1 MQPNHKITLEL
12 EREKKTMYQQ
22 PTPEI
27 VEDLLLEF
35 LDITQLKL
43 SNESF
48 PINLKSKWIE
58 FKKSQLNIVSP
69 VKKIHTSSKS
79 QTEAALKARVYSQEK
94 REYSNNSVKRESS
107 NDNSERQPQVSP
119 FTNFTMEFKNLMKTV
134 NDNTNFYENLAFKQ
148 NGDMKSN
155 RTEGI
160 DPLNFYIRSDMLLKE
175 KK

>member
-1 MQPNHKITLEL
+1 
-12 EREKKTMYQQ
+12 MYQQ

-35 LDITQLKL
+35 LDITQLKI

-48 PINLKSKWIE
+48 PINLKSKWME
-58 FKKSQLNIVSP
+58 FKKSQLTIVSP
-69 VKKIHTSSKS
+69 LKKIHTSSKS
-79 QTEAALKARVYSQEK
+79 QTEAALKAKVYSQEK
-94 REYSNNSVKRESS
+94 REYSNSNNTMKRESS

-119 FTNFTMEFKNLMKTV
+119 FTNFTMEFKNLMKAV
-134 NDNTNFYENLAFKQ
+134 NDNTSFYENLAFKQ
-148 NGDMKSN
+148 NGDMKSV

-160 DPLNFYIRSDMLLKE
+160 DPLNFYMRSDMLLKE